1 VILILLLGFGAI
13 FIYSNRSVEPTNI
26 AELEKESKELES
38 VEPAIVDDSTGM
50 NFIDSSLEV
59 SEEIPAKE
67 SNVEVA
73 TTVTPNNPK
82 EAVIIVGVFKD
93 PANLNKLSSK
103 LKAMGFGIYEFKLD
117 NGLTR
122 IGAKVQYKN
131 ENELNTVWNKLKREV
146 QASAWILE

>member
-1 VILILLLGFGAI
+1 
-13 FIYSNRSVEPTNI
+13 
-26 AELEKESKELES
+26 
-38 VEPAIVDDSTGM
+38 M
-50 NFIDSSLEV
+50 NGIDSSLEV

-73 TTVTPNNPK
+73 TTVTQNNPK

-93 PANLNKLSSK
+93 PSNWNKLSSK